1 MLRKSLGSTFVPK
14 TSDGSRWT
22 GRALLEKWRLH
33 AGHDVPNFHRV
44 IVHGSTFPLEW
55 PKLTI
60 DPRANAVNGAN
71 AFGPI
76 GWTRMI
82 QQ

>member
-1 MLRKSLGSTFVPK
+1 
-14 TSDGSRWT
+14 
-22 GRALLEKWRLH
+22 
-33 AGHDVPNFHRV
+33 VPNFHRV